1 MTTAHEAESGAARP
15 GLREATTEWGGL
27 VTGSDLY
34 YLPASEALRL
44 FRSRELSPVE
54 LMSAIIARIE
64 AVDPQVNALPIRFFD
79 EALRGARL
87 AEARYAGRG
96 RRPRPLEG
104 LPVAV
109 KDEVEVAG
117 QPCTSGSLL
126 YKDHVADHTAAC
138 IQRIIDAGAIIHARS
153 ATPEFCCAAITDSRL
168 WGVTRN
174 PWNLEYSPGGSS
186 GGSGAALAAGMAS
199 LATGSDIGGSIR
211 IPASFS
217 GVVGFKPPYGR
228 VPQEPPFN
236 LDHYCH
242 DGPMAR
248 TVEDCRL
255 LENVMAGPHREDIV
269 SLRPK
274 LVVPCGLPGVEGWK
288 IAVSGDLGG
297 FEVDDEVAAN
307 VAAAAATFATLGA
320 EVHPV
325 GLAFDMDDL
334 REAVRAHF
342 GTIFGSLVSES
353 LPEYRELMTSY
364 AIEFAEDA
372 GRPNVGYYRGLE
384 IESEVY
390 AQVAD
395 VLEDH
400 RILIAPVF
408 GRPALKATMADY
420 DFDDMYR
427 YGMTMVF
434 NMCSRCPV
442 LVVPCGRSRE
452 GIPLGIQIVG
462 RTYDDVSVFRA
473 AAAFAAAVPWF
484 QVPERRPALERSL
497 A

>member
-1 MTTAHEAESGAARP
+1 
-15 GLREATTEWGGL
+15 
-27 VTGSDLY
+27 VTDELC
-34 YLPASEALRL
+34 YLPASEALAL
-44 FRSRELSPVE
+44 FSLRELSPVE
-54 LMSAIIARIE
+54 LLRATIDRIE
-64 AVDPQVNALPIRFFD
+64 AVDPVVNALPIRLFD
-79 EALRGARL
+79 EALEEARA

-96 RRPRPLEG
+96 PEPRALEG

-117 QPCTSGSLL
+117 QPCTEGSLIF
-126 YKDHVADHTAAC
+126 KDVLADRTAAC
-138 IQRIIDAGAIIHARS
+138 IQRIVDAGGIIHARS

-255 LENVMAGPHREDIV
+255 LENVMAGPHRDDIV

-274 LVVPCGLPGVEGWK
+274 LTVPPDPPGIEGWR
-288 IAVSGDLGG
+288 IAASTDLGG
-297 FEVDDEVAAN
+297 FEVDGEVRDNLREA
-307 VAAAAATFATLGA
+307 VAVFGSLGA
-320 EVHPV
+320 EVEEV
-325 GLAFDMDDL
+325 DLELDMGDV
-334 REAVRAHF
+334 REAARAHF
-342 GTIFGSLVSES
+342 ATIFGSLIGRS
-353 LPEYRELMTSY
+353 LPEYRDLMTTY
-364 AIEFAEDA
+364 AVAFAEDA
-372 GRPNVGYYRGLE
+372 AKPNVGYYRSLE
-384 IESEVY
+384 IESAVY
-390 AQVAD
+390 AEVAA
-395 VLEDH
+395 VLEEH
-400 RILIAPVF
+400 ELLVAPVF
-408 GRPALKATMADY
+408 GLPALKATVADY
-420 DFDDMYR
+420 DIEAMYR
-427 YGMTMVF
+427 HGMTLIF

-452 GIPLGIQIVG
+452 GLPLGIQIVG

-473 AAAFAAAVPWF
+473 AAAFAAARPGF
-484 QVPERRPALERSL
+484 ADPATRPALEGSP